1 MKPIVSFII
10 FNNLI
15 EDSTLAIV
23 IMLNNFFH
31 DFAVAMLFTCLLI
44 LTYIYRASQR
54 IDFLSQISFA
64 EYLYRSLNKV
74 IIGSWTFIIVGGIVR
89 TIAYEQYEWSEAA
102 GKGQITALVLKHIL
116 LISFVIGGTVLQ
128 IRLKKIFS
136 GQKK

>member
-31 DFAVAMLFTCLLI
+31 DFAVAVLFVSLLV
-44 LTYIYRASQR
+44 LTFIYKASQQVS
-54 IDFLSQISFA
+54 FHNYTPFA
-64 EYLYRSLNKV
+64 EYLYRALNKV
-74 IIGSWTFIIVGGIVR
+74 IIGSWVFVIVGGIIR
-89 TIAYEQYEWSEAA
+89 TLAYEQYEWSEAA